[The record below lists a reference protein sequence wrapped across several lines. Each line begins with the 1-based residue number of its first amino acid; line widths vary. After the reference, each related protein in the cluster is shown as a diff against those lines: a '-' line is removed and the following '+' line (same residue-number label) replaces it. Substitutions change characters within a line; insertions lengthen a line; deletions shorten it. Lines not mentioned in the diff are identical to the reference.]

1 MYVIRNKEIQF
12 SDSAVTTSDRAA
24 LAEWIAAGGS
34 LTRGN
39 ETAQFER
46 EIADWL
52 GVRHAVMVNSG
63 ASANLVMAY
72 TLKQGGRLRNLRA
85 IAPALCRPTTIAPL
99 MQLGFQI
106 SLCDCDPQTL
116 NIDLTQLEQ
125 LLQDQ
130 SPAILMVPHTLGVP
144 CDMSA
149 IQNLC
154 ERHQVILLEDSRE
167 ALGSV
172 VRGRKV
178 GTFGTAASFSLR
190 DGYQLSTVE
199 GGLVV
204 TDDSDLHQ
212 VMLSLRDHG
221 MRVGQGSDRRA
232 RLCDRLGH
240 TSNLQNHPGFMHAGF
255 GLNGSEINAFLGRR
269 KIHQLDAATARRD
282 KNRSIL
288 SQALSGYFTQSS
300 PGDVTSCTGFGT
312 LVRNRDEVVEF
323 LRQNRVASR
332 AMIAPNIARLPFWYA
347 QHGAQPMPEAD
358 QIHETGLCLPVHAGL
373 DEMQTVRIADLVA
386 KIADPV

>member
-1 MYVIRNKEIQF
+1 MYVIRSKEIQF
-12 SDSAVTTSDRAA
+12 SDSAVTGGDRAA

-34 LTRGN
+34 LTRGV

-63 ASANLVMAY
+63 ASANLVLAY
-72 TLKQGGRLRNLRA
+72 ALKQGGLLRNLRA
-85 IAPALCRPTTIAPL
+85 IVPALCRPTTIAPL
-99 MQLGFQI
+99 IQLGFQI

-116 NIDLTQLEQ
+116 NIDLDQLET

-130 SPAILMVPHTLGVP
+130 SPAVLMLPHVLGVP
-144 CDMSA
+144 CDMEA
-149 IQNLC
+149 IQTLC
-154 ERHQVILLEDSRE
+154 EQYQVILLEDARE

-172 VRGRKV
+172 VCGRKV

-204 TDDSDLHQ
+204 TDDTDLHQ
-212 VMLSLRDHG
+212 MALSLRDYG
-221 MRVGQGSDRRA
+221 MRVIQGTDRRA

-240 TSNLQNHPGFMHAGF
+240 TGPQVHPGFLNAGF

-269 KIHQLDAATARRD
+269 KIHQLDASTARRD
-282 KNRSIL
+282 RNRSIL
-288 SQALSGYFTQSS
+288 SQALDGFFTQFS
-300 PGDVTSCTGFGT
+300 PGDATSCTGFGT

-373 DEMQTVRIADLVA
+373 DEMQMVRIADLVA